1 MLSDEQFRQFG
12 RDGYI
17 VLRDVIGEEFLAA
30 ADEEIDAVVAADP
43 PSEDAAGHHFY
54 FMAPERLPASDAALL
69 KSGALQMAEELVAPL
84 ALEYGMGDIQIAL
97 NLPPYNQRPGGPHI
111 DGHRPEQAEP
121 RSFTML
127 AAVYL
132 VDEGEMDSGNLWV
145 WPGSHLVHQQLFT
158 ERGVG
163 VLLPVSGHPTM
174 LNPPVV
180 YAEPTP
186 VYARRGDLL
195 LAHFLLGHNIGGN
208 LTSEVR
214 SILYYRLSCRGY
226 GARWSETFL
235 DAFAEYDPVR

>member
-1 MLSDEQFRQFG
+1 MLSDEQFRLFA

-17 VLRDVIGEEFLAA
+17 VLRDVIGEGFLAA
-30 ADEEIDAVVAADP
+30 ADEEIDAVIAADP
-43 PSEDAAGHHFY
+43 PSDDAAGHHFY

-69 KSGALQMAEELVAPL
+69 ESGALQMAEELVAPL
-84 ALEYGMGDIQIAL
+84 TLEHGIGDIQIAL
-97 NLPPYNQRPGGPHI
+97 NLPPYNHRPGGPHI
-111 DGHRPEQAEP
+111 DGHRPEQAQP

-127 AAVYL
+127 VAIYL
-132 VDEGEMDSGNLWV
+132 VDESKKDSGNLWV
-145 WPGSHLVHQQLFT
+145 WPGSHLIHQQLFT

-180 YAEPTP
+180 YSEPTP

-214 SILYYRLSCRGY
+214 RILYYRLSCPGH
-226 GARWSETFL
+226 GQRWDETFL
-235 DAFAEYDPVR
+235 DVFAEYGPIR